1 MRWIKYLIQGKS
13 GTFLQTFDRGTKV
26 KDKFQEPRKRGR
38 IISKF
43 GEDIEM
49 IKLDQVSYVV
59 KELPRNILLIFPFN
73 TVLRIYYHSACVVQ
87 TRIVSM

>member
-1 MRWIKYLIQGKS
+1 MRWIKYLIQGES

-26 KDKFQEPRKRGR
+26 KDKFQEARKRGR
-38 IISKF
+38 IISKL

-59 KELPRNILLIFPFN
+59 KELLRNISLIFPFN
-73 TVLRIYYHSACVVQ
+73 TV
-87 TRIVSM
+87 